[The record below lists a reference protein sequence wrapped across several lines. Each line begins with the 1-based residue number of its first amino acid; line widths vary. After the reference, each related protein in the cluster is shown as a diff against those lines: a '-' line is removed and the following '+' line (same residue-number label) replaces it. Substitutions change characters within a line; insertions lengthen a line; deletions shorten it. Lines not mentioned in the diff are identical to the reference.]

1 MVIIIIMWEGIV
13 LMVFIWVLE
22 VEGKGYLVNDIYY
35 IIFYIIL
42 HNIE

>member
-1 MVIIIIMWEGIV
+1 MWEGIV

-22 VEGKGYLVNDIYY
+22 VEVEGKGYLVNDIYY
-35 IIFYIIL
+35 IIFHIIL